1 MTQKRI
7 IDGVDGLRSAVGE
20 HLGHSDWLR
29 ITQTMIDTFAEA
41 TGDHQWIHV
50 DVDRARR
57 GPFGTPIA
65 HGFFTLSLAP
75 RLIPTVYSVAGVVMG
90 INYGTN
96 KVRFPAPVP
105 VDSDVRVGVV
115 LKDVAELAD
124 SVQTLLEAT
133 FEVRNAPKPVCVAE
147 LVSRLYFAP

>member
-1 MTQKRI
+1 MAHKRI
-7 IDGVDGLRSAVGE
+7 IDGIGGLRNAVGE
-20 HLGHSDWLR
+20 HLGYSDWLR

-65 HGFFTLSLAP
+65 HGFLTLSLAP
-75 RLIPTVYSVAGVVMG
+75 RLIPTVYSVTGVVMG

-96 KVRFPAPVP
+96 KVRFPSPVP
-105 VDSDVRVGVV
+105 VESDLRVGVM
-115 LKDVAELAD
+115 LKDVSELAD
-124 SVQTLLEAT
+124 SVQTVLEAT
-133 FEVRNAPKPVCVAE
+133 FEVRNSPKPACVAE
-147 LVSRLYFAP
+147 LVSRLYFAV